1 MSVENKAMIVRGFE
15 LADGWEAIVDA
26 DYVME
31 HEDCFIEADAYKG
44 EKVLFGIELD
54 SIEAGGYTEYTTFT
68 DIDNETMLSDFA
80 KTYPGAI
87 VNCLPA
93 MYLVCKIH

>member
-1 MSVENKAMIVRGFE
+1 MSVDHKAMIVRGFE

-26 DYVME
+26 HYVME
-31 HEDCFIEADAYKG
+31 HEENFIEADAYEG

-54 SIEAGGYTEYTTFT
+54 SIDACGYTEYSTFT
-68 DIDNETMLSDFA
+68 DINDETMLSNFA

-87 VNCLPA
+87 VDCLPA